1 MNYIPDMTAPARN
14 PQFESDDEYQKIMD
28 IVQGLWEGHVITR
41 GTGFCLSMSDLVH
54 NLLKQQAGID
64 SIVTECK
71 LTVFTNNPPT
81 IKLIG
86 HEGMVTYSNVN
97 NLDTHVIC
105 ITKTKTPFLIDLSVC
120 NVIPYVKYIVE
131 PLVSAVEP
139 REIATFIIGD
149 SKWIYQEREQLRLP
163 QIQQSNMLQRWRTD
177 NLIFSKIKL
186 LNILIGI
193 ALFVSTLN
201 AIRGGYDFYQVY
213 FEPKNNWGPDTLQ
226 EIKEHLDSIDNKL
239 QPEQLRKRIEDS
251 GLIVER
257 RPAR

>member
-1 MNYIPDMTAPARN
+1 MNYIHDNAPPPRNAR
-14 PQFESDDEYQKIMD
+14 FESDDEYKKIME
-28 IVQGLWEGHVITR
+28 VVESLWEGHVITR
-41 GTGFCLSMSDLVH
+41 GSGFCLSMSDLIH

-86 HEGMVTYSNVN
+86 HEGMVTYSDVN

-105 ITKTKTPFLIDLSVC
+105 VTKTKTPFLIDLSIC

-131 PLVSAVEP
+131 PLSSTEP
-139 REIATFIIGD
+139 REIANFSIGD

-177 NLIFSKIKL
+177 NLIFSKIKI
-186 LNILIGI
+186 LNILIAV

-201 AIRGGYDFYQVY
+201 GLRGAYDFYQVY
-213 FEPKNNWGPDTLQ
+213 LNPTNNWGPDTLQ
-226 EIKEHLDSIDNKL
+226 EIKEHLDSIDDKL
-239 QPEQLRKRIEDS
+239 KPEQLRKRIEDS
-251 GLIVER
+251 GLIVDKK
-257 RPAR
+257 PAR